1 MTPKEHKQKKRLN
14 LQQQAKT
21 WREVA
26 DSLYARALYSKI
38 VGPMADSTLEE
49 IAEELNLLR
58 IPKVRGAGRW
68 TASDVTRLMAR
79 VASMADDAR
88 HPAAWTEKMDGIMRD
103 LAGN

>member
-1 MTPKEHKQKKRLN
+1 MSFKERQLERKLDLHE
-14 LQQQAKT
+14 QAKS

-26 DSLYARALYSKI
+26 DSLYARALWSKI

-49 IAEELNLLR
+49 IAEELNLTR
-58 IPKVRGAGRW
+58 VPKVRGVGKW

-88 HPAAWTEKMDGIMRD
+88 HPAAWAEKMNVLVRD
-103 LAGN
+103 LGGH